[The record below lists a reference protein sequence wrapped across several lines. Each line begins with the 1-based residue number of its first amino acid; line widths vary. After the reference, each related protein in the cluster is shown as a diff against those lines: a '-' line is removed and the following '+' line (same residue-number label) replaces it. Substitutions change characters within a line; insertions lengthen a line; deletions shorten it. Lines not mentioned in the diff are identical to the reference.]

1 MHFRFYSQT
10 SLSGI
15 LLKWIT
21 SLNGYQLSGLFRYN
35 LKYKTWISGYSTS
48 VDTHNQVPELSTCGV
63 DYT

>member
-35 LKYKTWISGYSTS
+35 LKYKTWISGYST
-48 VDTHNQVPELSTCGV
+48 
-63 DYT
+63 